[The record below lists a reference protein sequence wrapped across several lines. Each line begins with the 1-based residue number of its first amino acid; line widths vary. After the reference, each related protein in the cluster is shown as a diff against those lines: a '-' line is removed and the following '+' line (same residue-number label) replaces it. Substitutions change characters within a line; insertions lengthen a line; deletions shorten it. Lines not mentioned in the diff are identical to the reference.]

1 MSYIELQKEAD
12 LYISPDL
19 YISNW
24 LLAYYIIYKLNNDLP
39 NPYIIVVMSY
49 IFILVVGVYI
59 IFSCDLTKLNCQN
72 ILIALIVSTLV
83 KGAIIFD
90 LYSYEN
96 KYDLNSSLLFILF
109 IIYIVYITMRGYS
122 IYDIYKVEN
131 VINAKGPIVCY
142 INKYIIKNKL
152 FL

>member
-1 MSYIELQKEAD
+1 
-12 LYISPDL
+12 
-19 YISNW
+19 
-24 LLAYYIIYKLNNDLP
+24 
-39 NPYIIVVMSY
+39 MSY
-49 IFILVVGVYI
+49 IFVLIVGVYTI
-59 IFSCDLTKLNCQN
+59 LSCDLTKLNCQN

-96 KYDLNSSLLFILF
+96 KYDVNSSLLFILF
-109 IIYIVYITMRGYS
+109 IIYIVYITLRGYS
-122 IYDIYKVEN
+122 IYDIYCVEN
-131 VINAKGPIVCY
+131 IKHPKGPIVCY

>member
-1 MSYIELQKEAD
+1 MSYIELQKEVD

-19 YISNW
+19 LLSNW

-49 IFILVVGVYI
+49 IFILIVGVYI
-59 IFSCDLTKLNCQN
+59 ILSCDLTKLNCQN

-96 KYDLNSSLLFILF
+96 KYDLNSSLLF